1 MAKTTYT
8 GANVAPTTDTFSEW
22 VDLTNRI
29 TYDMSKVVITT
40 AEVSQPSGTNHAET
54 TGNGHVNGYF
64 SSNYLVANTQL
75 RGGTTSASANLIIG
89 SATHPSANLTLDLGT
104 TTKAWGN
111 VYANNLRAFGDV
123 EANYTSDQTL
133 KINIRPIPDTWE
145 IFEQINGYLFEWNAD
160 DHRDGQT
167 DIGVIAQEVQNVLP
181 YLVNEREDGKLAV
194 KYQSLIPLLI
204 DAVKNLKQE
213 VDDLKEIV
221 DGRTQGQ

>member
-8 GANVAPTTDTFSEW
+8 GANVAPTTDTFTEW

-29 TYDMSKVVITT
+29 TYDMSTLVVTT
-40 AEVSQPSGTNHAET
+40 AAVSQPSGTNHAET

-64 SSNYLVANTQL
+64 SSNYLIANTQL
-75 RGGTTSASANLIIG
+75 RGGTTSASANLIIS
-89 SATHPSANLTLDLGT
+89 SATHPSANLTLDMGT
-104 TTKAWGN
+104 ATKAWGN
-111 VYANNLRAFGDV
+111 DYANNLRAFGDV

-133 KINIRPIPDTWE
+133 KINVRAIPDTWE
-145 IFEQINGYLFEWNAD
+145 IIQQINGYLFEWDTD
-160 DHRDGQT
+160 DHKNGQT

-181 YLVNEREDGKLAV
+181 YLVTERPDGKLAV

-204 DAVKNLKQE
+204 DAVKSLKQDVE
-213 VDDLKEIV
+213 DLKGEI

>member
-29 TYDMSKVVITT
+29 TYDMSDVVVTV
-40 AEVSQPSGTNHAET
+40 ADVSQPSGTNHAET

-89 SATHPSANLTLDLGT
+89 SATHPGANLTLDMGT
-104 TTKAWGN
+104 TTMAWGN

-123 EANYTSDQTL
+123 EANYSSDETL
-133 KINIRPIPDTWE
+133 KINVRAIPDTWE
-145 IFEQINGYLFEWNAD
+145 ILEQINGYLFEWNVD
-160 DHRDGQT
+160 DHRHGRT
-167 DIGVIAQEVQNVLP
+167 DIGVIAQEVEDVLP
-181 YLVNEREDGKLAV
+181 FLVDERPDGKLAV

-204 DAVKNLKQE
+204 DAVKSLKQDVE
-213 VDDLKEIV
+213 DLKGEI
-221 DGRTQGQ
+221 DGRTKG